1 MGHNKESIQYA
12 LQTYGDDQTKVG
24 QCLSLYWCYEMFP
37 SLIKERIGLKTR
49 YNFGFEIS
57 LILYKVLNLEL

>member
-1 MGHNKESIQYA
+1 
-12 LQTYGDDQTKVG
+12 
-24 QCLSLYWCYEMFP
+24 LYWCYEMFP